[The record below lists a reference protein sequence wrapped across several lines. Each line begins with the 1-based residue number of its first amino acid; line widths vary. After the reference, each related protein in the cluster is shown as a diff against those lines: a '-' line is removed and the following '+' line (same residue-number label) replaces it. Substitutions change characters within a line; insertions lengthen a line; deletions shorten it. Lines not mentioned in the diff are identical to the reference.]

1 MSVSL
6 KEFCSKS
13 NNKELA
19 NETVRCG
26 SCQNILLHCG
36 KYEFE
41 YINSNRKKLAV
52 FLAIVI
58 VAGIIAVLSPSFIV
72 GA

>member
-36 KYEFE
+36 KYDIIKVDKDGNEGLLCE
-41 YINSNRKKLAV
+41 TCKKNIDL
-52 FLAIVI
+52 
-58 VAGIIAVLSPSFIV
+58 
-72 GA
+72 